1 MICEDG
7 KILHFRD
14 KTISHMQSQSSLS
27 GYRRLPIWGQS
38 GDQKSDFQKTTVTA
52 KLSSS
57 DRRKASDWA
66 PVSDMGSN
74 PYPVIPDCYSS
85 PTSHPDTGLSEQEPG
100 AATPPN

>member
-1 MICEDG
+1 MG
-7 KILHFRD
+7 KYYILGKKQFLIYKVKVLFQD
-14 KTISHMQSQSSLS
+14 I
-27 GYRRLPIWGQS
+27 
-38 GDQKSDFQKTTVTA
+38 GDYTPLFGAPGGDRKSDFQKTTVTA

-57 DRRKASDWA
+57 DRRKASDWV

-85 PTSHPDTGLSEQEPG
+85 PTSRPYTGLSEQEPG